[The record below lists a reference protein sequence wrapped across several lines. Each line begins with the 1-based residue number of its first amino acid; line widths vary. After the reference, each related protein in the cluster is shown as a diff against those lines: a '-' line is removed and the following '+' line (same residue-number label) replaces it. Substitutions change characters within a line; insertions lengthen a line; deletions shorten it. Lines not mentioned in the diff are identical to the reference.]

1 MRSGRAIAAKRD
13 SRADQDSLVFF
24 DSSRGGFG
32 VVPKTAP
39 KTIPTTASGI
49 PAKTSTPSI
58 VFTPGDVTPKKSVEP
73 PGVEALTFLA

>member
-1 MRSGRAIAAKRD
+1 M
-13 SRADQDSLVFF
+13 VFF

-32 VVPKTAP
+32 VVLKTAP
-39 KTIPTTASGI
+39 KTMPTTASGI

-73 PGVEALTFLA
+73 PGVEALAFLA

>member
-1 MRSGRAIAAKRD
+1 MT
-13 SRADQDSLVFF
+13 ADQGFPVFF

-32 VVPKTAP
+32 VAPKTAP
-39 KTIPTTASGI
+39 KTMPTTASGI

-73 PGVEALTFLA
+73 ARVDEIGSIA